1 MIAYIKG
8 VLSDYDEESIV
19 VETGGVGYS
28 ILVPSTVIENLPA
41 LGSELKVYTYLNVR
55 EDAMV
60 LFGFLTKDDL
70 EMFKKCISVNGIG
83 PKGGIAILS
92 CLDSDS
98 LRFAIIS
105 GDSKAISKANGIGG
119 KTAER
124 LILELRDKVKLDEE
138 TLLTGGTKTSS
149 SNGTAISENRKDAVE
164 ALTALGYSSS
174 DALKAVN
181 AVPEAET
188 MDSEELLKAAL
199 KHIF

>member
-8 VLSDYDEESIV
+8 VLNDYDDESIV
-19 VETGGVGYS
+19 VEASGVGYS
-28 ILVPSTVIENLPA
+28 IIVPSTVLENLPPV
-41 LGSELKVYTYLNVR
+41 GSEVKVYTYLNVR

-70 EMFKKCISVNGIG
+70 DMFKKCISVNGIG

-92 CLDSDS
+92 CLDCDS
-98 LRFAIIS
+98 LRVAIIS
-105 GDSKAISKANGIGG
+105 GDAKAISKANGIGG

-124 LILELRDKVKLDEE
+124 LILELRDKVSIDEE
-138 TLLTGGTKTSS
+138 TLLSGGNKSLSPASTSLS
-149 SNGTAISENRKDAVE
+149 ASRKEAME

-181 AVPEAET
+181 KVENADL